1 MKTMIERMMDATD
14 ILIAKEHPY
23 EAKHHDLEKAM
34 AIYERKASTL
44 FCHVIEVE
52 EWHDMEK
59 DERQYIE
66 NYMLDY
72 MLNQEEINLG
82 IMTIALAEFVV
93 KDGDKALVR
102 IEYSN

>member
-23 EAKHHDLEKAM
+23 ENKHHDLENGM
-34 AIYERKASTL
+34 AVYERKASTL
-44 FCHVIEVE
+44 FCHVIKVE
-52 EWHDMEK
+52 EWHDMQEE
-59 DERQYIE
+59 ERQYIE

-72 MLNQEEINLG
+72 RLNQEEINRG
-82 IMTIALAEFVV
+82 MMTIALAEFVV